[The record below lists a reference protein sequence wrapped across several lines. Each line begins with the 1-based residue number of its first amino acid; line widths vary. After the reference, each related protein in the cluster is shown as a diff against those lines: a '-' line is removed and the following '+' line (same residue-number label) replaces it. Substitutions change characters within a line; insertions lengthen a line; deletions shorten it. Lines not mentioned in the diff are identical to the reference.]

1 MSTDPAMIC
10 FEEEW
15 SRLML
20 PAGIISIVVTM
31 LSYALMLT
39 VTWRVRTSR
48 LISQRFDMLFNRFR
62 PETFYWNCV
71 ILTRNILLSLTPS
84 LSSNS
89 YLVLSLSTLQL
100 LTYFGMIACLKPWK
114 FPLHNIL
121 DILMVFCVTE
131 FSTLCVV
138 FSKKP
143 PYLFSSSEE
152 QSASVWDFM
161 KACAFLPVP
170 CTLASVLL
178 FMFAAKIQTRGDMH
192 SEHFKSL
199 MSALAS
205 VVRRVSPLAD
215 KLQEPTVA
223 EALHA
228 NSRHLSVHDMRKVTS
243 ACVLVLTYLCGAD
256 GREVSQRRS
265 SRRATEYDV
274 VDINSLDGSR
284 EIDSLGNVMPPES
297 TRIGQTRDSLT
308 LEGRGVRVEERR
320 DDVGVMEDPAE
331 CLEAMTL
338 DAESIA
344 EDISKP
350 AESIFIGRTKVA
362 DGRSENDARQ
372 LTAESNWRRRLSAD
386 EGGQTEAT
394 EIIC

>member
-1 MSTDPAMIC
+1 MSTNPAMIC

-15 SRLML
+15 LQVML

-31 LSYALMLT
+31 ASYAFMLT

-48 LISQRFDMLFNRFR
+48 VVSQRFDMLFNRFR

-100 LTYFGMIACLKPWK
+100 LTYFGLVACLKPWK

-121 DILMVFCVTE
+121 DTLMVFCVTE

-152 QSASVWDFM
+152 QRESVWSFM
-161 KACAFLPVP
+161 KVCAFLPLP
-170 CTLASVLL
+170 CTLASAVCFL
-178 FMFAAKIQTRGDMH
+178 FTAKLQTRGDMH
-192 SEHFKSL
+192 TEHFLSL
-199 MSALAS
+199 LSALET

-215 KLQEPTVA
+215 KFQEPTVA

-228 NSRHLSVHDMRKVTS
+228 NSRHLSVHDMRKVTE
-243 ACVLVLTYLCGAD
+243 ACVLVLTYLCGANV
-256 GREVSQRRS
+256 REVSERRS

-274 VDINSLDGSR
+274 VDINSLDGAQ
-284 EIDSLGNVMPPES
+284 EGGGLNNANMPPGSTEIGRSQNIFTSES
-297 TRIGQTRDSLT
+297 AD
-308 LEGRGVRVEERR
+308 VR
-320 DDVGVMEDPAE
+320 DDVERQTDVETMENMGE
-331 CLEAMTL
+331 CLEVITL
-338 DAESIA
+338 DPESIA
-344 EDISKP
+344 EKIGKP
-350 AESIFIGRTKVA
+350 AESIIFGRT
-362 DGRSENDARQ
+362 RSSDQGATD
-372 LTAESNWRRRLSAD
+372 TA
-386 EGGQTEAT
+386 
-394 EIIC
+394 